1 MHWSKLAIYST
12 RSASNKV
19 HEQVWF
25 TGYTP
30 QQHTTTKLMSR
41 YGLQG
46 THPNNTLPQSSWA
59 GMVYRVH
66 TPTPHYHKAH
76 EQVWLTGYAPQQHTT
91 TPLPRC
97 SLAGERRA
105 RSTLL
110 PLTEHPVP
118 LNTLIRPLHPEKNS
132 KQPLSSPN
140 RKTVNNPFLPLT
152 GHFTNYPLS
161 TL

>member
-1 MHWSKLAIYST
+1 MVYRVHTPTTHYHKA
-12 RSASNKV
+12 

-30 QQHTTTKLMSR
+30 QQHTATKLMSR

-46 THPNNTLPQSSWA
+46 THPNTTLPQSSWA
-59 GMVYRVH
+59 GMVYRVR
-66 TPTPHYHKAH
+66 TPTTHCHKAH
-76 EQVWLTGYAPQQHTT
+76 EQVWFTGYAPQQHTT

-152 GHFTNYPLS
+152 GPL
-161 TL
+161 TEKQWTTPFFP